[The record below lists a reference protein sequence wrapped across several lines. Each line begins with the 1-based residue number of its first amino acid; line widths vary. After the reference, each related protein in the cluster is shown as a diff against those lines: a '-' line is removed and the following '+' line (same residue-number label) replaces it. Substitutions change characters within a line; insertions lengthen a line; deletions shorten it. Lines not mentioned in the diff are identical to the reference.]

1 MAVGQTLADILG
13 GLVAINRGDASGAQ
27 AFTRQGRADL
37 AQQRQNQRAQQG
49 MMAEV
54 LQKAQQDPQY
64 NAMLQQALAP
74 FLQNEA
80 TRAGTAQTQ
89 RQTNALIPAQVGSLQ
104 ANTENTRG
112 QTTLQ
117 KPEFRQRERLVDAQ
131 VGNLGASTEYTRR
144 QAEQVEPE
152 MWLKTLL
159 GEAQVQNLEA
169 QGEQTRKQTSQM
181 DATLRNQT
189 GLANAQI
196 GNLGANTQATQQNTA
211 GSVWQQRTQQAK
223 DLLANN
229 VGFPGWDAM
238 VQFMQQGQRDREFR
252 GQQQL
257 GQRQIAAGMF
267 GQMLPD
273 YRTGGMTPDQRNVA
287 QQAGVQLPEPGP
299 DPRQAAMAQE
309 LQAAMQRMGQKKQ
322 RPQSK
327 QGQRQ
332 SNKVEQK
339 PKVLE
344 PLNKMNYM
352 RFPEWPYDIWGNP
365 KQPQPEVEMLPLET
379 IQQMLQHLANSQG

>member
-27 AFTRQGRADL
+27 AFTKQGRADL
-37 AQQRQNQRAQQG
+37 AQQRQNSRSQQG

-64 NAMLQQALAP
+64 NAMLQAALQP

-80 TRAGTAQTQ
+80 TRAGTAQSKA
-89 RQTNALIPAQVGSLQ
+89 QTEQVIPAQVENYR
-104 ANTENTRG
+104 ANTL
-112 QTTLQ
+112 QTKEQTGLM
-117 KPEFRQRERLVDAQ
+117 KPEFNTRLMLANAQ
-131 VGNLGASTEYTRR
+131 AGNLGAST
-144 QAEQVEPE
+144 
-152 MWLKTLL
+152 
-159 GEAQVQNLEA
+159 
-169 QGEQTRKQTSQM
+169 
-181 DATLRNQT
+181 
-189 GLANAQI
+189 
-196 GNLGANTQATQQNTA
+196 QATQQQTA
-211 GSVWQQRTQQAK
+211 KSKYDQAQQFALDLMANQIGLPNWQAAT
-223 DLLANN
+223 DLMNQTFREKQLS
-229 VGFPGWDAM
+229 
-238 VQFMQQGQRDREFR
+238 QQGD
-252 GQQQL
+252 L
-257 GQRQIAAGMF
+257 GQKQIAAGMF
-267 GQMLPD
+267 GQMLPN
-273 YRTGGMTPDQRNVA
+273 YQTGGVSADQRNVA
-287 QQAGVQLPEPGP
+287 QQAGVNLPEPQP